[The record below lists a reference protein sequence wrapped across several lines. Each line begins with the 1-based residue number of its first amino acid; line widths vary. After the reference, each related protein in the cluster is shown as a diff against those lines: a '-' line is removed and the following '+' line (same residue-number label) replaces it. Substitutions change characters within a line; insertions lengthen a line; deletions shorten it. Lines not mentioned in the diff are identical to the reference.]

1 MVDLLQFGIDI
12 NATSDLLDVASY
24 DTYGFAEGFPFR
36 KYKFESLADGGTDRC
51 RSDWVSYV
59 GPVEVWGNHN
69 PSCGNLV
76 TLLFPMCKPER
87 MALVSYIFEFG
98 FLYDGALEASQ
109 NSSLDINT
117 RSLSLNE
124 TEHRAIKSVS
134 GTKQIQA
141 KILLELVKVDPVCAE
156 VVIGAWQRMVLNTA
170 EYDKSRIFHDF
181 EEYIDFRIID
191 AGILFSCSLALFGM
205 AIELSDKETNL
216 LADIVRPCF
225 AALSLTNDYFSFEVE
240 YREFLD
246 TGADT
251 LVNCVW
257 LFMQWEKQ
265 DVEAA
270 KNTVRRRINEFE
282 RDFLRRREELEKCY
296 AEYDPRL
303 LQYLE
308 SLFYTIAGNVIWS
321 STCPRYNPELALT
334 SSQNASERRDT
345 QSLESDAASETETD
359 KCVSSVSSTAP
370 STISDRSDRQDR
382 NESGKLDTRHLL
394 APYKY
399 LTSMPSKGVREAFVD
414 SLNLWLDDLEDNSP
428 LRRGKDAAHVIY
440 GDAQTINSANYLIVW
455 AMDHIR
461 KLRNPTCMDVFF
473 EEIQNSLI
481 GQSYEL
487 EWRESIECPLE
498 DEYLEMVDKNHLAV
512 LVGRYFQIRDDL
524 MNLIDNKYT
533 DQKGFCED
541 LDEGK
546 FSYLVLHAWRSAES
560 EKLHVLFRERK
571 QNKAMTRDAKEQ
583 VLDILRTVGSFEYT
597 EKQLSQLEQEIDNEV
612 NKLEDITGKKN
623 WSLRLLLHK
632 LTTRT

>member
-59 GPVEVWGNHN
+59 GPVE
-69 PSCGNLV
+69 
-76 TLLFPMCKPER
+76 
-87 MALVSYIFEFG
+87 
-98 FLYDGALEASQ
+98 
-109 NSSLDINT
+109 LDINT

-345 QSLESDAASETETD
+345 QSLESDAASETETE

-498 DEYLEMVDKNHLAV
+498 DEYLEMVDKKTGGLFRFLTRATTSISQTNKHLDLDHLAV

>member
-1 MVDLLQFGIDI
+1 MG
-12 NATSDLLDVASY
+12 
-24 DTYGFAEGFPFR
+24 
-36 KYKFESLADGGTDRC
+36 
-51 RSDWVSYV
+51 
-59 GPVEVWGNHN
+59 
-69 PSCGNLV
+69 
-76 TLLFPMCKPER
+76 
-87 MALVSYIFEFG
+87 
-98 FLYDGALEASQ
+98 
-109 NSSLDINT
+109 
-117 RSLSLNE
+117 
-124 TEHRAIKSVS
+124 
-134 GTKQIQA
+134 
-141 KILLELVKVDPVCAE
+141 
-156 VVIGAWQRMVLNTA
+156 
-170 EYDKSRIFHDF
+170 
-181 EEYIDFRIID
+181 
-191 AGILFSCSLALFGM
+191 
-205 AIELSDKETNL
+205 IELSEEETNL

-257 LFMQWEKQ
+257 LFMQWEKL

-270 KNTVRRRINEFE
+270 KNTVHRRINEFE

-296 AEYDPRL
+296 TGYDPRL

-321 STCPRYNPELALT
+321 STCPRYNPGLALT
-334 SSQNASERRDT
+334 SMQNASERYST
-345 QSLESDAASETETD
+345 QSLERDAAPETKTE
-359 KCVSSVSSTAP
+359 KCGSSVSSTAP
-370 STISDRSDRQDR
+370 STISDRSNRRDR

-394 APYKY
+394 APYIY

-414 SLNLWLDDLEDNSP
+414 ALNLWFDIPEKLLSEIKQIGQILHTASIMLDDLEDNSP
-428 LRRGKDAAHVIY
+428 LRRGKDAAHVVY
-440 GDAQTINSANYLIVW
+440 GDAQAINSANYLIVW
-455 AMDHIR
+455 AMDRIR
-461 KLRNPTCMDVFF
+461 KLRNPICMDVFF

-487 EWRESIECPLE
+487 GWRESIECPPE

-546 FSYLVLHAWRSAES
+546 FSYLVVHAWRSAES
-560 EKLHVLFRERK
+560 KRLHVLFKERK
-571 QNKAMTRDAKEQ
+571 QNKGMTRDAKVQ
-583 VLDILRTVGSFEYT
+583 ALDILQTVGSFEYT
-597 EKQLSQLEQEIDNEV
+597 EKQLSQLEEEIDNEV